1 MKRSAGDTRG
11 GKEERL
17 ERRLKRKRVGE
28 GDAGKSLKG
37 LRGGRGGGVTNIFE
51 DEPVKSFRKW
61 IWRIEN

>member
-28 GDAGKSLKG
+28 GDAE
-37 LRGGRGGGVTNIFE
+37 GRV
-51 DEPVKSFRKW
+51 
-61 IWRIEN
+61 